1 MLDHVEK
8 PPDADILA
16 IVTEAVRIEKGFVCQ
31 SLPVGLLGMN
41 R

>member
-1 MLDHVEK
+1 MLKHVEK

-16 IVTEAVRIEKGFVCQ
+16 IVTEAVAIEKGFVCE